1 MTQSP
6 ATVRLKPGRD
16 KSLRR
21 HHPWVFS
28 GAVAQVAG
36 SPAPGATVTVLD
48 AKGEPLGQGA
58 YSPQSQIVVRMWNF
72 EPAEPIDAGWFHTRL
87 EQAVRWRSAYPGG
100 RDACRLVNSESDGL
114 PGVIIDR
121 YADYLVCQFGTAGA
135 EFWRKVIIERLSG
148 LSESLLPAVA
158 GIYERSDLD
167 VRSKEGLEPRLGVLA
182 GSEPPPLLEIEEA
195 GLRFVVDVY
204 SGHKTGF
211 YLDQRVNRTLVGQH
225 AQGAEVLN
233 CFAYS
238 GGFGLAALQGGATR
252 VVNVDSSAPALE
264 LARHNAALNGF
275 QEDRIEAL
283 EGNVFQVLRQ
293 FQQEGRQFD
302 LIVLDP
308 PKFVESRERLNRAT
322 RGYKDINLHAFRLLR
337 PGGRLFTFSCSG
349 LLEPALF
356 QKIVADAA
364 LDAGRNGQILAHLEQ
379 APDHPVLLSF
389 PEGNYLKGLHCRVG

>member
-21 HHPWVFS
+21 RHPWVFS

-36 SPAPGATVTVLD
+36 SPASGATVMVLD
-48 AKGEPLGQGA
+48 ANGEPLGHGA

-72 EPAEPIDAGWFHTRL
+72 EPAEPIDASWFRARL
-87 EQAVRWRSAYPGG
+87 EQAVQWRSAYQGG
-100 RDACRLVNSESDGL
+100 RGACRLVNSESDGL

-121 YADYLVCQFGTAGA
+121 YADFLVCQFGTAGA
-135 EFWRKVIIERLSG
+135 EFWRTAIVES
-148 LSESLLPAVA
+148 LSELSALLAIA

-167 VRSKEGLEPRLGVLA
+167 IRPKEGLAPRLGVLA
-182 GSEPPPLLEIEEA
+182 GSEPPPLLEIEEF
-195 GLRFVVDVY
+195 GLRFAVDVH

-211 YLDQRVNRTLVGQH
+211 YLDQRVNRALVSQH

-264 LARHNAALNGF
+264 LSQHNAGLNGF
-275 QEDRIEAL
+275 QEDQIEMV

-293 FQQEGRQFD
+293 FQHEGRQFD

-337 PGGRLFTFSCSG
+337 PGGQLFTFSCSG

-364 LDAGRNGQILAHLEQ
+364 LDAGRSGQILAHLEQ

-389 PEGNYLKGLHCRVG
+389 PEGNYLKGLHCRVE